1 MIVATVVVGALLG
14 GAVVVSRL
22 LLNDTARMVDA
33 DEAVERF
40 RTQTT
45 VAPTVTPTS
54 APAAATTTAAVAL
67 ATTPE
72 AGVYRYATTGI
83 ETIDSLGGTE
93 HAYPAE
99 TTLTVTPDGCGV
111 LLRWDLLKERYE
123 EFRLCVTAE
132 GIELQPTSAAY
143 HEFFGVGQRQEI
155 GCDREVLVVPTDR
168 TPREVVPLACT
179 IDDQLWLPEWEV
191 VGREVL
197 TVAGRSLDTTHVRMR
212 IADEDQYWER
222 TVVEWWLYDNGLP
235 VRMTTAKESK
245 SPSDLVGDVI
255 YTEQY
260 TADLV
265 SLEPLR

>member
-1 MIVATVVVGALLG
+1 MIVATVVVGALVG
-14 GAVVVSRL
+14 GAVVVSRI

-40 RTQTT
+40 RAQTT
-45 VAPTVTPTS
+45 VAPTT
-54 APAAATTTAAVAL
+54 APAASSTTAAVEL
-67 ATTPE
+67 ATTP
-72 AGVYRYATTGI
+72 APGVYRYATTGI

-132 GIELQPTSAAY
+132 GIELQPTAAAY

-155 GCDREVLVVPTDR
+155 VCDREVLVVPADGA
-168 TPREVVPLACT
+168 PRDVVPLACT
-179 IDDQLWLPEWEV
+179 IDEQLWLPEWEV
-191 VGREVL
+191 VGPEVL
-197 TVAGRSLDTTHVRMR
+197 TVDGSAIDTTHVRMR

-222 TVVEWWLYDNGLP
+222 TVVDWWLDEHGLP
-235 VRMTTAKESK
+235 VRMTTTKESK

-260 TADLV
+260 TAELV
-265 SLEPLR
+265 SLDPLR

>member
-1 MIVATVVVGALLG
+1 MIVATVILGALIG
-14 GAVVVSRL
+14 GAVVVSRV

-40 RTQTT
+40 RAQTT
-45 VAPTVTPTS
+45 VAPTT
-54 APAAATTTAAVAL
+54 APAAASTTTAAVAL
-67 ATTPE
+67 ATTP
-72 AGVYRYATTGI
+72 APGVYRYATVGI

-123 EFRLCVTAE
+123 EFRLCATLE

-155 GCDREVLVVPTDR
+155 VCDREVLVVPSDGAT
-168 TPREVVPLACT
+168 REVVPLVCT
-179 IDDQLWLPEWEV
+179 IDQQLWLPEWEV
-191 VGREVL
+191 VGSELL
-197 TVAGRSLDTTHVRMR
+197 TVAGSPVDTTHVRMH

-222 TVVEWWLYDNGLP
+222 TVVEWWLDEHGLP
-235 VRMTTAKESK
+235 VRMTTTKESK

-265 SLEPLR
+265 SLDPLR